1 MARKDDPASAGLE
14 AYQRVMIG
22 SQIEQAVRELAVRIG
37 EHQKC
42 VRTREEE
49 TDRLLAEERAAEEAA
64 WAAYEAAKDVGAKVG
79 DLDRAGLKPK
89 ATTVGR
95 TRRNRT
101 DTLSEAAARV
111 PLTPPVARSG
121 DTTDSPAARDDDG
134 ESGRYFET
142 R

>member
-1 MARKDDPASAGLE
+1 MGRKDDPASAGLE

-49 TDRLLAEERAAEEAA
+49 TERLLADERVAEEAA
-64 WAAYEAAKDVGAKVG
+64 WAAYELAKDAGAKVG

-89 ATTVGR
+89 PTAARLRRGR
-95 TRRNRT
+95 A
-101 DTLSEAAARV
+101 DTPSEAAARV
-111 PLTPPVARSG
+111 PLTPPASTA
-121 DTTDSPAARDDDG
+121 DEAADSLGSSPEA
-134 ESGRYFET
+134 SIY
-142 R
+142 